1 MDVQRVIDEV
11 FNTLTVDYIE
21 DPMAALVPLLVNVWI
36 VGVMACTMALLILLP
51 LLLHEKAPDRVR
63 ARGKF
68 GRTLRLSPVWT
79 TEPSSENFIDA
90 SEEFLP
96 FEPAQV
102 QYHEPQS

>member
-79 TEPSSENFIDA
+79 TEPSSEIID
-90 SEEFLP
+90 EGDLP
-96 FEPAQV
+96 FEPAQALPSED
-102 QYHEPQS
+102 HPSSP